1 MSINHFTGFIHF
13 NPVLNSYWRFQ
24 VNYSGSIMVWTATEE
39 CIVINF
45 CISAHHMFYTTCT
58 CIQIALVVSSAI
70 LIPVKGTG
78 NLQIIDSFRCFNI
91 T

>member
-13 NPVLNSYWRFQ
+13 NPIFNSYRRFQ
-24 VNYSGSIMVWTATEE
+24 LNHTVSIMVWTATEE
-39 CIVINF
+39 CIIIKF
-45 CISAHHMFYTTCT
+45 CISSHHMLYTACT
-58 CIQIALVVSSAI
+58 CIQITLVVSSAI
-70 LIPVKGTG
+70 LIPVKRAR